1 MKIKI
6 SSILTKS
13 KSKIRFILPLV
24 GLYISLVIIGS
35 VYQLYGDLGEL
46 LSRNK
51 SSEEY
56 EYIQISKE
64 IGISNAL
71 GFSSNAFSKSDIKK
85 IESKDFISDVGELY
99 SNDFRVYGK
108 FAGNSFDM
116 FFNSVE
122 DDFIDADLNDFI
134 WEEGEVLIP
143 LIISNQFL
151 AVLNNAVLPSQGQ
164 APIPKFAIKQATVQL
179 LLSKNGRKLKK
190 KARVVGFSDRI
201 SSVLVP
207 KKFLDFANKKLS
219 GKSETKVTML
229 MLKVKDSSSNQLRKF
244 LSQNDFEVS
253 GELPLLDN
261 ARLILKITIQVLLTF
276 GILLLLIS
284 GALNIAQYKLIVLEN
299 KERLRMLILLGY
311 SPSSIIKSLLSSMS
325 LILNLVL
332 IIGCMTFWLLFTYL
346 HKVIKNLKLG
356 SPEISLSTFLVMI
369 GVIILFQIT
378 VGLSIKKQIK

>member
-1 MKIKI
+1 M
-6 SSILTKS
+6 
-13 KSKIRFILPLV
+13 
-24 GLYISLVIIGS
+24 
-35 VYQLYGDLGEL
+35 
-46 LSRNK
+46 
-51 SSEEY
+51 
-56 EYIQISKE
+56 
-64 IGISNAL
+64 
-71 GFSSNAFSKSDIKK
+71 
-85 IESKDFISDVGELY
+85 
-99 SNDFRVYGK
+99 
-108 FAGNSFDM
+108 
-116 FFNSVE
+116 
-122 DDFIDADLNDFI
+122 
-134 WEEGEVLIP
+134 
-143 LIISNQFL
+143 
-151 AVLNNAVLPSQGQ
+151 
-164 APIPKFAIKQATVQL
+164 
-179 LLSKNGRKLKK
+179 
-190 KARVVGFSDRI
+190 VGFSDRI

-332 IIGCMTFWLLFTYL
+332 IIGCMTFWLLFTYF